1 MDKTIQIDTFS
12 RFTRVSRETI
22 TSLKRYEDILIKA
35 NKTLNLIGNSTIKD
49 IWTRH
54 FLDSVQ
60 VIDFI
65 DKNDKTF
72 VDLGSGACFPGLV
85 LAIAL

>member
-12 RFTRVSRETI
+12 RFTQVSRETI
-22 TSLKRYEDILIKA
+22 TSLKKYEDILIEA

-65 DKNDKTF
+65 DE
-72 VDLGSGACFPGLV
+72 
-85 LAIAL
+85 